1 MAQGILSHLS
11 AGAKLKKEATRLL
24 PLVWADY
31 YIKTEE
37 YLKAVPYLQES
48 LKLCKL
54 KDEKSRIYFILGQI
68 KQNANEQLDAYN
80 YYRKCLKMNP
90 PLAMSFNANL
100 NMALCY
106 ESGKTDI
113 TSTVKRLK
121 KMLLD
126 TKNASYFGRIY
137 YVLGEIAFQNKDDAA
152 AVDYMDKSIDASGND
167 NERKLL
173 AARRLATYFYDKKDY
188 ISAQK
193 YYAIAASAVAPDDED
208 AYTIKSRAESL
219 AELVQYYTA
228 FIVADTLKIVGNM
241 DEAGQKKYAERKA
254 KEYKAQKERER
265 QRALAAAASAT
276 PATASSSNAWY
287 FYNSQS
293 KTVGYNEF
301 VKRWGRREL
310 EDFWFLSDKP
320 RIPRFSENGEDDEN
334 GETDGTTKKKDL
346 TPADV
351 EYYLNSLPKYQSD
364 FEKLDSI
371 IEPNLFGVGRVY
383 YDRMN
388 EGEEGEKYLVRLIE
402 EYPGSNFVPAACE
415 LLCKIYHE
423 RGDNAKFR
431 KYADMLKNNYPNTE
445 QNGRINDPDY
455 FKKLEQS
462 EKIVSGLYEEL
473 YNDFSAANYY
483 DVLNEIKEIE
493 NNYPVNSF
501 KAQILYIKAIAI
513 GHTQG
518 SNEMK
523 PLLQNFLNEFAT
535 HELAPRVSAILASK
549 IELKPNGA
557 TSFASNADTTASVA
571 STASSGTSPA
581 QQQLLQPSFTK
592 ETPNEKYLI
601 ALFYNNAG
609 VRANVLKIRVS
620 DFNRK
625 MFNSD
630 NLSVE
635 IKTFDNDRMIVE
647 VSMFSNKKD
656 AEEYRKTFLLDEYIF
671 GALDKEKNKPE
682 VYTVSEGNYQILLDT
697 KDENSY
703 KQFLES
709 GQ

>member
-24 PLVWADY
+24 PLIWADY

-37 YLKAVPYLQES
+37 YQKAVPYLHEG

-54 KDEKSRIYFILGQI
+54 RDEKSRIYFILGQI
-68 KQNANEQLDAYN
+68 KQNTNEQLAAYN

-126 TKNASYFGRIY
+126 TKNAAYFGRIY
-137 YVLGEIAFQNKDDAA
+137 YVLGEIAFQNKDDVA
-152 AVDYMDKSIDASGND
+152 AVDYMDKSIEASGSD

-193 YYAIAASAVAPDDED
+193 YYAIAASVVDPEDED
-208 AYTIKSRAESL
+208 AYIIKSRAESL
-219 AELVQYYTA
+219 AELVQYYVA
-228 FIVADTLKIVGNM
+228 LVAADTLKIIGNL
-241 DEAGQKKYAERKA
+241 DEDGQKKYAERKA
-254 KEYKAQKERER
+254 KEYKDQKEKER

-276 PATASSSNAWY
+276 PVTGASSNAWY

-301 VKRWGRREL
+301 VKKWGRREL

-346 TPADV
+346 TPADAA
-351 EYYLNSLPKYQSD
+351 YYLNSLPKYQSD
-364 FEKLDSI
+364 FERLDSI

-388 EGEEGEKYLVRLIE
+388 EGEEGEKYLVRLID
-402 EYPGSNFVPAACE
+402 EYPESNFVPAACE

-431 KYADMLKNNYPNTE
+431 KYADLLKNKYPNTE

-462 EKIVSGLYEEL
+462 EKIVSKLYEKL
-473 YNDFSAANYY
+473 YNDYSAARYY

-493 NNYPVNSF
+493 DNYPVNSF
-501 KAQILYIKAIAI
+501 KAQILFIKAIAI
-513 GHTQG
+513 GHTEG
-518 SNEMK
+518 SAKMK
-523 PLLQNFLNEFAT
+523 PLLQNFLDEFAT
-535 HELAPRVSAILASK
+535 HELAPRVSAMLASK
-549 IELKPNGA
+549 IELKPGQTSSFGA
-557 TSFASNADTTASVA
+557 SGVAAAQGVDTTVAAQAAASAVV
-571 STASSGTSPA
+571 
-581 QQQLLQPSFTK
+581 QPSFTK
-592 ETPNEKYLI
+592 EMPNEKYLV
-601 ALFYNNAG
+601 ALFYNNGG
-609 VRANVLKIRVS
+609 VRANVLRIRVS

-625 MFNSD
+625 MFSSD

-635 IKTFDNDRMIVE
+635 VVTFDSDRTAIE
-647 VSMFSNKKD
+647 VSVFSNKND

-682 VYTVSEGNYQILLDT
+682 VYAITESNYKLLL
-697 KDENSY
+697 ENKNESDY
-703 KQFLES
+703 KMFQ
-709 GQ
+709 GDM